1 MTVALVGFVAMCV
14 VSCELLTMPL
24 LAVCL
29 HRYGGF
35 VGVFELRYHCVV
47 LLGTSG
53 MMWRNEGSL
62 MRKHMI

>member
-1 MTVALVGFVAMCV
+1 
-14 VSCELLTMPL
+14 LLTMPL